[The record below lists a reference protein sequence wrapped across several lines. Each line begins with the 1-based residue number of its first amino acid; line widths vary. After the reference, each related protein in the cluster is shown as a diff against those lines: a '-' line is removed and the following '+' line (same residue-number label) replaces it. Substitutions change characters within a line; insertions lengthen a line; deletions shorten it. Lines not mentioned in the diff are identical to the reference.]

1 MTGQGLRLV
10 GPPEP
15 WFSIKG
21 RSLASIQRLVD
32 AWHRR
37 LGRQAAGAL
46 VWPRSRQQPLM
57 YEQRQ
62 LDSELPPVRWE
73 IVELTSSIDLRI
85 EGQALQHCVASYA
98 RWCVLGLSRIWSL
111 RRVTGSSQVVPVA
124 TIEVNP
130 RARAIVQARGLRN
143 RTVSYRARELI
154 ALWARRESLALR
166 C

>member
-1 MTGQGLRLV
+1 
-10 GPPEP
+10 
-15 WFSIKG
+15 
-21 RSLASIQRLVD
+21 
-32 AWHRR
+32 
-37 LGRQAAGAL
+37 
-46 VWPRSRQQPLM
+46 M
-57 YEQRQ
+57 YEQRP

-73 IVELTSSIDLRI
+73 IIELTSSIDLRI
-85 EGQALQHCVASYA
+85 EGEALQHCVASYA
-98 RWCVLGLSRIWSL
+98 RYCALGLSRMWSL

-143 RTVSYRARELI
+143 RAVSHRARELI